1 MKKTLSYVLCYILWI
16 LTLAFS
22 FFLFLVGREFY
33 LRIMALLNTNRW
45 SAGAI
50 DKFLFLGLAI
60 LWLALIIFAEAY
72 YRKGAEDN
80 TLFPRFFYITGI
92 ELLILFFFQ
101 NIPLALAGLKFS
113 WLEIILALA
122 EFVIGIFFLFIAFR
136 KKVV

>member
-22 FFLFLVGREFY
+22 FFLFLTGREFY
-33 LRIMALLNTNRW
+33 LRIMALLETNRW
-45 SAGAI
+45 AAGAI

-60 LWLALIIFAEAY
+60 LWLAFIIFTEAY
-72 YRKGAEDN
+72 YRKGAENN
-80 TLFPRFFYITGI
+80 TLFPRFFYVTGI

-101 NIPLALAGLKFS
+101 NVPLALLGIKFS
-113 WLEIILALA
+113 WLEIILAIA
-122 EFVIGIFFLFIAFR
+122 EVGIGVFLIFIAFR